1 MAVAVGLAVVTFMT
15 VVATAVKAAIAS
27 SVDDVISAELVVQS
41 SRNEMLGGL
50 SPHVHHH
57 ASEVDGVAAASR
69 PAKTK
74 HSPIRHKLSEGL
86 RGQAHHR
93 RRLTT
98 GCLVRATRPDLGQ
111 LSADWNKGRASWDA

>member
-1 MAVAVGLAVVTFMT
+1 VGLAVVTFMT

-27 SVDDVISAELVVQS
+27 NVDDVISAELVVQS

-57 ASEVDGVAAASR
+57 PNEVDGVAAASR
-69 PAKTK
+69 STKTN
-74 HSPIRHKLSEGL
+74 HSPIRHKLSERL

-111 LSADWNKGRASWDA
+111 LSADWHKGRASWDA